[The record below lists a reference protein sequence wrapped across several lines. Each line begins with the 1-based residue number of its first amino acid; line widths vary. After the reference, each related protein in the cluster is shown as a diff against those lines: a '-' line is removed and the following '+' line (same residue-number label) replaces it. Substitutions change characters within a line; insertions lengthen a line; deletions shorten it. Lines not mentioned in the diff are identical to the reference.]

1 MLGQDIGIDLGTA
14 SILVYVRGRG
24 IVAKEPSVVAVD
36 KDSKRLLAVG
46 SEAQKMLGRTPGN
59 IVAVRPLREGVISD
73 YTVTERMLRYFMQ
86 RVTKRGIF
94 SSFFK
99 PRVIICVPSGVTEVE
114 ERAVIDAGIQAG
126 ARKVHLIEEPLAAA
140 LGVGIDISQPCG
152 SMVVDIGGGTSDI
165 AVISLGGIVISRSI
179 KVAGDNFDEAIIRYI
194 RKKYNILIGER
205 TAEELKI
212 KIGCVRKRDK
222 LLAMDIRGR
231 SLVSG
236 LPKTIQVS
244 SDEIYEALT
253 ETAMTIVEEVRNVLE
268 ETPPELVGDISA
280 GGIVLTGGGALIYGM
295 DRLIQNETGIRA
307 YVAEDAESCVAYGT
321 GKALEHMEVLDSYH
335 SADQREN

>member
-1 MLGQDIGIDLGTA
+1 MFGQDIGIDLGTA

-244 SDEIYEALT
+244 SDEIYEALS

-268 ETPPELVGDISA
+268 DTPPELVGDISA
-280 GGIVLTGGGALIYGM
+280 GGIVLTGGGSLIYGM
-295 DRLIQNETGIRA
+295 DKLIQNETGIRA

-321 GKALEHMEVLDSYH
+321 GKALEHVEVLDSYH
-335 SADQREN
+335 AADQREN